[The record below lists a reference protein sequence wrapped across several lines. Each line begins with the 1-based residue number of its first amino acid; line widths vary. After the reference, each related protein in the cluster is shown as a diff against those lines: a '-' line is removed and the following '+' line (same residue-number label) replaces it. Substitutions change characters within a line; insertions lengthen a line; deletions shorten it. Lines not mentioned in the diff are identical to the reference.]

1 MLPTTIFLRSKSIDQ
16 PSCASPVLIFLFL
29 GDVQMAWSKLYFAG
43 SYQFHRFYFVRFW
56 FSEEKKAVWNI
67 FVSKER

>member
-1 MLPTTIFLRSKSIDQ
+1 
-16 PSCASPVLIFLFL
+16 
-29 GDVQMAWSKLYFAG
+29 MAWSKLYFAG